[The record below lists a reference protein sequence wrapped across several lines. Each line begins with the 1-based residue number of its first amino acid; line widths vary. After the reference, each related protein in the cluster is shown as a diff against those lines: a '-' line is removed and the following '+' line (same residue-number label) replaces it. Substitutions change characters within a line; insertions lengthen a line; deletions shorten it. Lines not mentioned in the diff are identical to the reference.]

1 MPYVPD
7 TVIESGAW
15 ESLNGTESKVYVILC
30 HHYNRKDRISFPGM
44 TRIAKM
50 CRTSRTHVART
61 IKSLCEKGMIVKFK
75 KESPYGGKDFNYYLM
90 PDFLLY
96 EYEVLKK
103 DPLKNALEIVEVTN
117 VLMKAMSSINLI
129 LGSIKKRPMRT
140 KKAPEI
146 VSNPHPNYIMNH
158 INIINSF
165 NKPSGKKPKTK
176 TDTNRFLE
184 HGKIPQPFS
193 DPLHDVMREQFVKPL
208 LEKLGSNQSKSRG
221 APSTA
226 G

>member
-103 DPLKNALEIVEVTN
+103 DPVKNAVEIVEVTN
-117 VLMKAMSSINLI
+117 TLMKAMASINLI
-129 LGSIKKRPMRT
+129 LCSIKKEGKRT

-165 NKPSGKKPKTK
+165 NQTSKKKPKETS
-176 TDTNRFLE
+176 DTNRFQE
-184 HGKIPQPFS
+184 HEEPAVPFA
-193 DPLHDVMREQFVKPL
+193 DPEGHARMIEKYVKPL
-208 LEKLGSNQSKSRG
+208 MEKLGPPTSKSRR
-221 APSTA
+221 
-226 G
+226 

>member
-1 MPYVPD
+1 MPYIPD

-15 ESLNGTESKVYVILC
+15 ESLNGTESKVYVVLC

-50 CRTSRTHVART
+50 CQTSRTHVART

-96 EYEVLKK
+96 EYECLKK
-103 DPLKNALEIVEVTN
+103 DPVKNALNIVEVTN
-117 VLMKAMSSINLI
+117 ALMKAMASINLI
-129 LGSIKKRPMRT
+129 LGSIKKETTRT
-140 KKAPEI
+140 KKTPEL

-165 NKPSGKKPKTK
+165 NPQSPKKKTK
-176 TDTNRFLE
+176 TTRDANRLPE
-184 HGKIPQPFS
+184 SEENRLPFS
-193 DPLHDVMREQFVKPL
+193 DPMNDVMREQFIKPL
-208 LEKLGSNQSKSRG
+208 LEKLGSTTLKGR
-221 APSTA
+221 
-226 G
+226 

>member
-7 TVIESGAW
+7 TVIDSGAW
-15 ESLNGTESKVYVILC
+15 ETLNGSESKVYVILC

-50 CRTSRTHVART
+50 CQTSRTHVVRT
-61 IKSLCEKGMIVKFK
+61 IKSLCEKGLIVKFK

-103 DPLKNALEIVEVTN
+103 VPVKNALEIVEVTN
-117 VLMKAMSSINLI
+117 TLMKAMASINLI
-129 LGSIKKRPMRT
+129 LGSIKKENKRT

-158 INIINSF
+158 ITIINSF
-165 NKPSGKKPKTK
+165 NKPSGKKPKTA
-176 TDTNRFLE
+176 TNINRLQEQEEKEVAFA
-184 HGKIPQPFS
+184 
-193 DPLHDVMREQFVKPL
+193 DPLHDVMREKYIKPL
-208 LEKLGSNQSKSRG
+208 LEKLGK
-221 APSTA
+221 PI
-226 G
+226 

>member
-1 MPYVPD
+1 MPYIPD
-7 TVIESGAW
+7 TIIESGAW

-50 CRTSRTHVART
+50 CQTSRTHVART
-61 IKSLCEKGMIVKFK
+61 IKSLCEKGLIVKFK

-103 DPLKNALEIVEVTN
+103 DPVKNAAEIVAVTDT
-117 VLMKAMSSINLI
+117 LMKAMASINLV
-129 LGSIKKRPMRT
+129 LGSIKKESKRT

-165 NKPSGKKPKTK
+165 NSQSFKKKQK
-176 TDTNRFLE
+176 LSSDTNRFHE
-184 HGKIPQPFS
+184 HEEPAVPFA
-193 DPLHDVMREQFVKPL
+193 DAAGHAAMIEQFVKPL
-208 LEKLGSNQSKSRG
+208 LEKMGSTTTKSRG
-221 APSTA
+221 
-226 G
+226 